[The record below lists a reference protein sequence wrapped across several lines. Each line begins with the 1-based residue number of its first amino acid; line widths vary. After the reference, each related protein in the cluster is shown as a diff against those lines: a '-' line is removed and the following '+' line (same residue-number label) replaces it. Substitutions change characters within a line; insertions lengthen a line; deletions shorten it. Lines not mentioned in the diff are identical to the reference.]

1 VEFSS
6 KQAKG
11 VPPISIPVVLVP
23 EGLKQ
28 KQVAKFDNITAELTA
43 EGSQL
48 LFTTKILNSKTGKE
62 ALYLNSTISATNIET
77 GVMTANTVALL
88 SNDHSIPGTSVVI
101 TATMEFS
108 KLKDGVYKILFEAN
122 SDEGG
127 LSIGKTINLVVNRDI
142 ANKVKVV
149 NND

>member
-1 VEFSS
+1 
-6 KQAKG
+6 
-11 VPPISIPVVLVP
+11 
-23 EGLKQ
+23 
-28 KQVAKFDNITAELTA
+28 
-43 EGSQL
+43 
-48 LFTTKILNSKTGKE
+48 
-62 ALYLNSTISATNIET
+62 
-77 GVMTANTVALL
+77 MTANTVALL